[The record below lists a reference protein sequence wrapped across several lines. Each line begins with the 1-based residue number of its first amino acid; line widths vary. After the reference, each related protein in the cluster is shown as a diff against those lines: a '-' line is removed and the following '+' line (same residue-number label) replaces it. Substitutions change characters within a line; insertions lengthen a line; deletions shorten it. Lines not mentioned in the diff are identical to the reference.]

1 MNWGTVEWFEVVWT
15 AAALPGLWLWLAN
28 RVLAGRS
35 LRAVRAMGAT
45 NGRLIIAR
53 YSVLKSNIL
62 IGISAVLALIGVV
75 AMARPANPAA
85 TAWDWSRV
93 VLTIG
98 LLGAPAGISFLGYR
112 WRIVEQ
118 QVTKLYLRRLD
129 AREVEQNTREVTQ
142 NTRETEQNHRDEW
155 HDGHPHSG

>member
-1 MNWGTVEWFEVVWT
+1 MNWGTIEWFEVVWT
-15 AAALPGLWLWLAN
+15 AAAVPGLALWTVN

-53 YSVLKSNIL
+53 YSVMKSNVF
-62 IGISAVLALIGVV
+62 IGVSSALVLVGVV
-75 AMARPANPAA
+75 AMARPGNPAA
-85 TAWDWSRV
+85 TTWDWSRIM
-93 VLTIG
+93 LTIG

-112 WRIVEQ
+112 WRAVER
-118 QVTKLYLRRLD
+118 QVTALYLRRLD

-142 NTRETEQNHRDEW
+142 NSREAEQNHRDEW
-155 HDGHPHSG
+155 QDGRPR